1 MKKLIITGLI
11 LLFAAGLY
19 SAQTTVNTSSDTFK
33 TAWDRQQAM
42 NTELYGKWTSLGA
55 THDTGAELDALY
67 EGELTN
73 EAGLYAALSDVD
85 DFVQTTEI
93 DTAAELESVANLGAY
108 ASDILAATNEANLK
122 SIINLEIGT
131 DVQAYDADLTT
142 YAGITPSANIQSFL
156 GAATYQAALDLLES
170 SDYTPT
176 GAIDFTSASSVSFG
190 PLDAGGG
197 TLEIPNS
204 ATPTTDAT
212 GEIALD
218 TTITDHQ
225 PLIQYYNGSANMTV
239 IAIDTSELPALDN
252 EIVKYD
258 AATDKFVLEADAG
271 AAGGDSVSVD
281 GVGVTDPDLVSTGD
295 IDVVDT
301 SNTITFNLNAD
312 VVDETKIADDGVDSE
327 HYNDRSVDS
336 VHINS
341 YSDSTVLAE
350 PDQLQPI
357 SDAWLIK
364 YFPAETF
371 PSGVTID
378 AIHITTSATCTDVLN
393 FEEWT
398 QSGTS
403 SSSTVEEI
411 TLSGTFTE
419 DDGTLSDASIAAD
432 GRLMVDLPAT
442 PTDIAFYE
450 ITVIYHAN

>member
-170 SDYTPT
+170 SD
-176 GAIDFTSASSVSFG
+176 
-190 PLDAGGG
+190 
-197 TLEIPNS
+197 
-204 ATPTTDAT
+204 
-212 GEIALD
+212 
-218 TTITDHQ
+218 
-225 PLIQYYNGSANMTV
+225 
-239 IAIDTSELPALDN
+239 
-252 EIVKYD
+252 
-258 AATDKFVLEADAG
+258 
-271 AAGGDSVSVD
+271 
-281 GVGVTDPDLVSTGD
+281 
-295 IDVVDT
+295 
-301 SNTITFNLNAD
+301 
-312 VVDETKIADDGVDSE
+312 
-327 HYNDRSVDS
+327 
-336 VHINS
+336 
-341 YSDSTVLAE
+341 
-350 PDQLQPI
+350 
-357 SDAWLIK
+357 
-364 YFPAETF
+364 
-371 PSGVTID
+371 
-378 AIHITTSATCTDVLN
+378 
-393 FEEWT
+393 
-398 QSGTS
+398 
-403 SSSTVEEI
+403 
-411 TLSGTFTE
+411 
-419 DDGTLSDASIAAD
+419 
-432 GRLMVDLPAT
+432 
-442 PTDIAFYE
+442 
-450 ITVIYHAN
+450 